1 MSEKTLDI
9 SQLSDHL
16 LDLLSDIQNQ
26 IQVTL
31 TCEGVPLAKVIPLS
45 VEPQMIPKA
54 GLNRGAMVMSE
65 DFDQPLPDSFWGL

>member
-26 IQVTL
+26 IEVTL
-31 TCEGVPLAKVIPLS
+31 TREGVPLAKVIPLT
-45 VEPQMIPKA
+45 VEPKTIPQA
-54 GLNRGAMVMSE
+54 GLNRGSMVMSD
-65 DFDQPLPDSFWGL
+65 DFDQPLPDSFWGV